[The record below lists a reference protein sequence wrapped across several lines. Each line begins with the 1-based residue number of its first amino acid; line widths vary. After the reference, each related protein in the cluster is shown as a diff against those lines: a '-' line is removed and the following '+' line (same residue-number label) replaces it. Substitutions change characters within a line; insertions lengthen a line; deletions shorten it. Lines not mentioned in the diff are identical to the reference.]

1 LRRQCRWLALLMMM
15 ASLTLMLSVHPRL
28 AAATTVSP
36 PDIYP
41 DGGTY
46 DNFLD
51 VIIDNI
57 PSRDTAYYT
66 TDGSD
71 PRNINSGKSFA
82 YGIPFIVNNS
92 ETVEAAVYDQAAGWS
107 DVNSAVFTIISATP
121 PSAPSISPDGG
132 IFTTAQSVTLSN
144 IPNDDTAF
152 YTTDGSDPTSSST
165 AVIYT
170 WTFTVS
176 KSEIIKA
183 AVHDPVVGWS
193 GISLA
198 VFTIG
203 SSTAHPPAPTISP
216 DGGAFTTAQSVTIGN
231 IPNNGNAYYTTD
243 GSDPAS
249 SSAAIIYSGPFTVSQ
264 SETIRAVVHDPAAG
278 WSNTVSA
285 VFTVKNVPQNASAL
299 PFSDIPSG
307 YWAYDAIDNL
317 YTKGLAS
324 GYPDNTFRPDEDI
337 TRAEFVAMLVRAL
350 NLSTVQPDLP
360 MLTDVAA
367 GDWYY
372 GPVETA
378 VKANLVKGYANNE
391 FLPNV
396 PITRQEI
403 AAILAQASGKADD
416 AVANASVNTA
426 FTDDSRI
433 AGWARGFVAETVK
446 DGLLKGYPD
455 GSFGPMSNATRAEAC
470 AMISN
475 FLKLNK

>member
-1 LRRQCRWLALLMMM
+1 LRRQCRWIALLMMM
-15 ASLTLMLSVHPRL
+15 ASLMLMLSVHPGL
-28 AAATTVSP
+28 AAATSLSP

-57 PSRDTAYYT
+57 PSGDTAYYT

-71 PRNINSGKSFA
+71 PRSIDSGKSFA

-92 ETVEAAVYDQAAGWS
+92 QTVEAAVYDQAAGWS
-107 DVNSAVFTIISATP
+107 GVASAVFTIISSTP
-121 PSAPSISPDGG
+121 PSAPAISPDGG
-132 IFTTAQSVTLSN
+132 IFTTPQSVTLSN

-152 YTTDGSDPTSSST
+152 YTTDGSDPTNSST

-176 KSEIIKA
+176 QSEIIKA

-198 VFTIG
+198 VFTIN
-203 SSTAHPPAPTISP
+203 SSIAPPHPPAISP
-216 DGGAFTTAQSVTIGN
+216 DGGVFTTAQSVTLSN
-231 IPNNGNAYYTTD
+231 IPNDGNTYYTTD
-243 GSDPAS
+243 GSDPTS
-249 SSAAIIYSGPFTVSQ
+249 SSTAIIYGGAFTVSK
-264 SETIRAVVHDPAAG
+264 SGTIRAVVHDPAAG
-278 WSNTVSA
+278 WSNTASA
-285 VFTVKNVPQNASAL
+285 VFTINAPQNTSAL
-299 PFSDIPSG
+299 PFSDIPAG

-324 GYPDNTFRPDEDI
+324 GYPDNTFQPEKAI
-337 TRAEFVAMLVRAL
+337 TRAEFVAMLVKAL
-350 NLSTVQPDLP
+350 NLSVVKPDPSLF
-360 MLTDVAA
+360 TDIAA

-372 GPVETA
+372 GPVEAA

-391 FLPNV
+391 FLPNA

-403 AAILAQASGKADD
+403 AAVLAQALGKADE
-416 AVANASVNTA
+416 AAANASAITG
-426 FTDDSRI
+426 FTDDARI
-433 AGWARGFVAETVK
+433 AGWARGPVAETVK

-455 GSFGPMSNATRAEAC
+455 GSFGPMNNTTRAEAC
-470 AMISN
+470 AMVNN
-475 FLKLNK
+475 FLNLNK